1 MKVAFHTL
9 GCKVNQYE
17 SEALAE
23 RFREKG
29 HEIVGESDFADVYII
44 NTCSVTSLADRKSRQ
59 YIRRM
64 KRVNPKS
71 VVAVTGCYSQV
82 APGEVAAVEGVNIV
96 TGTNE
101 KSRLPEYIEEYMA
114 QMGVASESV
123 SGGRGEGCDA
133 GESGRKQIIAV
144 KERKDLTGYDEM
156 GVITSMESRTRAY
169 IKVQE
174 GCDRFCSYCI
184 IPYARGTVRS
194 RAPQDVVA
202 EAKALIDKGFKEL
215 ILTGIN
221 TALYGTEEGFA
232 EKYPQCA
239 DKPGIESVISLISEI
254 EGDFRI
260 RLSSL
265 EPTVINVDYV
275 KGLFKYD
282 KLCHHL
288 HLALQSG
295 STRIIEMM
303 NRHYTR
309 EEYLEIVGAL
319 KEFDPNYGISTDI
332 IAGFPGE
339 TEEDFRESISMI
351 YEAEFCKV
359 HAFNYSKRPGTAAAD
374 MKGHLPPDVKS
385 RRTAALI
392 AAGSEGSER
401 FFMKNAGTV
410 RRVLFEEFDVDKN
423 EFIGYTDNYIRVY
436 AAGGCGKP
444 YKCNE
449 FCDVK
454 LLAPYKDGMKG
465 E

>member
-29 HEIVGESDFADVYII
+29 HEIVGENEFADVYII

-64 KRVNPKS
+64 KRVSPES
-71 VVAVTGCYSQV
+71 VIVVTGCYSQV
-82 APGEVAAVEGVNIV
+82 APDEVAAIEGVNIV

-101 KSRLPEYIEEYMA
+101 KSRLPEYIDAYMA
-114 QMGVASESV
+114 GCGSV
-123 SGGRGEGCDA
+123 TTGDTA
-133 GESGRKQIIAV
+133 VRKQIIAV
-144 KERKDLTGYDEM
+144 KERKDLLDYDEM
-156 GVITSMESRTRAY
+156 GIITSMESRTRAY

-194 RAPQDVVA
+194 RAPQDVLH
-202 EAKALIDKGFKEL
+202 EARALVEKGFKEL

-221 TALYGTEEGFA
+221 TALYGTEAGFA
-232 EKYPQCA
+232 EKYLECA
-239 DKPGIESVISLISEI
+239 HKPGIESVISIINEI

-265 EPTVINVDYV
+265 EPTVINVEYV
-275 KGLFKYD
+275 KGLFKYE

-295 STRIIEMM
+295 SNRIIELM
-303 NRHYTR
+303 NRNYTR
-309 EEYLEIVGAL
+309 EEYLEIVNTL

-339 TEEDFRESISMI
+339 SEEDFRESIDMI

-359 HAFNYSKRPGTAAAD
+359 HAFNYSKRPGTAGAYI
-374 MKGHLPPDVKS
+374 KGHLPPDVKS

-392 AAGSEGSER
+392 KAGAEASEH

-410 RRVLFEEFDVDKN
+410 RRVLFEEFDVDNN

-436 AAGGCGKP
+436 AAGGSGKP
-444 YKCNE
+444 YSCNE